1 MCHKY
6 VFTLQVLWCS
16 QASSKQH
23 FSKRVD
29 WIPEETRTENGKI
42 KWPIF
47 HDPRAVSPFADER
60 GERAPMG
67 HKTVLGIHHLHV
79 THTFLKVF
87 SNISFRCKL
96 KLHMSTSSWTNL
108 KLPHILTLSPKRHA
122 LITQLTVNCKS
133 FSFFKI
139 QQKKLPQWDGD
150 LLLTHSRII
159 LKYNVLN
166 IYYWSGAFW
175 HFTS

>member
-1 MCHKY
+1 MSCTSREFIQNLNVPQV
-6 VFTLQVLWCS
+6 VFTLQVLWCI

-29 WIPEETRTENGKI
+29 WIPEETRQRMAKLRGPFFTIQK
-42 KWPIF
+42 
-47 HDPRAVSPFADER
+47 AVSPFADER
-60 GERAPMG
+60 GKRAPMG

-122 LITQLTVNCKS
+122 PIIQLTVNCKS

-139 QQKKLPQWDGD
+139 QQKNSLSGM
-150 LLLTHSRII
+150 
-159 LKYNVLN
+159 V
-166 IYYWSGAFW
+166 IYCLHIQG
-175 HFTS
+175 